1 MARKISYIQS
11 RVREV
16 ELGRLGQALDGVG
29 PQRAQ
34 QPHHAGGPQD
44 GQPALRRLGVDPGV
58 PGEVAAVDEPA
69 RARGAGH
76 EEAVEALLVLD
87 PDKISS
93 V

>member
-1 MARKISYIQS
+1 MVDVPPFSSIPYIKRVFFISFAMAKISSRLEHVARHRPLAQGLRRVPPQQVAGQS

-44 GQPALRRLGVDPGV
+44 G
-58 PGEVAAVDEPA
+58 
-69 RARGAGH
+69 
-76 EEAVEALLVLD
+76 
-87 PDKISS
+87 
-93 V
+93 